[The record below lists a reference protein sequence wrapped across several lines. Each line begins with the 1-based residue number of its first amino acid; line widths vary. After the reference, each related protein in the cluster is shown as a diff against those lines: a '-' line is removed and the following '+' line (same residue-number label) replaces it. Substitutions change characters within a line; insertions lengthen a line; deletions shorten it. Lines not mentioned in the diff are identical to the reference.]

1 MASLADLEVNVS
13 ANLANLYRGL
23 EAGVSAVSGAAD
35 RMSGAFEGITSK
47 VDGVSGAI
55 SKLAAVAGIGLSF
68 GFVKELVSSTIEA
81 QASLADL
88 GLKAGITAEQLSSLN
103 PAARLSG
110 TSLEAVALAA
120 GKFSKTLVEIE
131 AGTGKGV
138 AAFKALGFS
147 AADATR
153 FLKDPA
159 QGLQELAVAASK
171 FADDGNKVAAVQL
184 LMGKSA
190 AELLPFLHDLAEQ
203 GDLQATVTNA
213 QAAAAKT
220 LQDEWTLLQ
229 LRSEKLKTQLVAE
242 LVPSLTALV
251 RAYAAVTSEVGGLNQ
266 STQDLIANGQ
276 VAAWA
281 QQAGLAIAKFADS
294 LSDGFVDLRK
304 YAEVIGLVITT
315 LLDLARA
322 VGGAS
327 LAIAT
332 GGAQGFD
339 QVIAAYEDFRKNLA
353 AVKETFNQAPS
364 TKFQDAFVDQLINI
378 QLEAGKTSNAVEA
391 ARPSL
396 RGLGKELDDGAVA
409 ANKAAAA
416 YAEALAKLAE
426 ARSNAGAAVAQQQI
440 KSQLDDERR
449 NLDRGLS
456 DFETYYA
463 RRNALQTESLNIEAA
478 ALTAN
483 LAQQE
488 ALQRQFIAEALSLD
502 AGRFKTAG
510 AYQQAYYALVT
521 KATNAEAEAAKI
533 KGQLAITQDKL
544 NQVGKDY
551 IEQLIQQSN
560 GLLKSVDALNKE
572 VESRERANEEIG
584 LTKSQVIALNI
595 ARVEEARVNAIL
607 AGKGQD
613 VIDFYDAQID
623 GLRRLGEATAKG
635 EGIQRVIDG
644 FRELDQAAQGV
655 FESLFNKGDDTFK
668 QLGASLKKW
677 FIDLLYQLTVKPIL
691 INIAAQV
698 TGVNGGALGGATQP
712 GGLLGLFTQGG
723 GAVSGAGGQ
732 GGGGL
737 LNIGGGASGLFN
749 SFATSGAGVALG
761 LGETVG
767 TSAAAAAAGGLS
779 LGVEAGA
786 TAATGALSAAGAG
799 IAAAIPV
806 VGWVVAAAALIY
818 SIVQANKVPSPAE
831 GQFAVRAPGTDPNQF
846 EDQAFTDTQFGRIGF
861 ADQGTKQFSGEA
873 AQAFNKSIGGLLDLF
888 ATRFSKQQTDDF
900 TSAFQTLQF
909 PHFEGTFTTE
919 DFLKKYGD
927 TILKQVATSAFDVL
941 DPALGKVIKGFNGTG
956 DSLTKFIGS
965 LLIFSDVA
973 KRLPT
978 DVAASLEAAIG
989 NTQEGLDKITAF
1001 AGAFLS
1007 IQDILNANPLDDAFA
1022 AIDAGNQTFATK
1034 VEVMGTNLIALA
1046 ANFDGSAA
1054 SATALATATQNYY
1067 NAQVQ
1072 LLAQLEQVKVAVT
1085 DLFSNTIRDITLQTL
1100 DNTGKGDFLNAEIT
1114 DLQNQLY
1121 ASSDPTQINQLAQ
1134 RINADINTMF
1144 GLLSPEEQ
1152 RAQLGTFTDNI
1163 RTLNDEVVQRLS
1175 DVEGAVQDTGQG
1187 VLTSIQTAMTDAIA
1201 QMTLNAAADAA
1212 AAATQQAAADTQL
1225 AAANTPQTIVVVT
1238 EPVNFEQNG

>member
-55 SKLAAVAGIGLSF
+55 KNLAAAAGVGLSF

-378 QLEAGKTSNAVEA
+378 QLQAGKTSNAVEA

-723 GAVSGAGGQ
+723 GAVGATPGINGGAS

-749 SFATSGAGVALG
+749 SFATSGAGSGSDSVRPWAPPQRPARPAGCL
-761 LGETVG
+761 
-767 TSAAAAAAGGLS
+767 SAS
-779 LGVEAGA
+779 RPGA
-786 TAATGALSAAGAG
+786 TAATGALSTLGTASPPRSPCRLGRRRGRADLQHRPGEQEAVAGRGPVRHRQAGA
-799 IAAAIPV
+799 
-806 VGWVVAAAALIY
+806 
-818 SIVQANKVPSPAE
+818 N
-831 GQFAVRAPGTDPNQF
+831 RF
-846 EDQAFTDTQFGRIGF
+846 EDNAFTDVAVRQHRLR
-861 ADQGTKQFSGEA
+861 S
-873 AQAFNKSIGGLLDLF
+873 
-888 ATRFSKQQTDDF
+888 TRARS
-900 TSAFQTLQF
+900 S
-909 PHFEGTFTTE
+909 
-919 DFLKKYGD
+919 
-927 TILKQVATSAFDVL
+927 
-941 DPALGKVIKGFNGTG
+941 
-956 DSLTKFIGS
+956 
-965 LLIFSDVA
+965 
-973 KRLPT
+973 
-978 DVAASLEAAIG
+978 
-989 NTQEGLDKITAF
+989 
-1001 AGAFLS
+1001 
-1007 IQDILNANPLDDAFA
+1007 
-1022 AIDAGNQTFATK
+1022 
-1034 VEVMGTNLIALA
+1034 
-1046 ANFDGSAA
+1046 SAA
-1054 SATALATATQNYY
+1054 RPGRRSISKSPACSTSSRRASASADRANRLHLGA
-1067 NAQVQ
+1067 
-1072 LLAQLEQVKVAVT
+1072 
-1085 DLFSNTIRDITLQTL
+1085 
-1100 DNTGKGDFLNAEIT
+1100 AEPRNSRT
-1114 DLQNQLY
+1114 
-1121 ASSDPTQINQLAQ
+1121 S
-1134 RINADINTMF
+1134 
-1144 GLLSPEEQ
+1144 
-1152 RAQLGTFTDNI
+1152 RARSRP
-1163 RTLNDEVVQRLS
+1163 RTS
-1175 DVEGAVQDTGQG
+1175 
-1187 VLTSIQTAMTDAIA
+1187 
-1201 QMTLNAAADAA
+1201 
-1212 AAATQQAAADTQL
+1212 
-1225 AAANTPQTIVVVT
+1225 
-1238 EPVNFEQNG
+1238 